1 MRRMPRALLVLVSL
15 VAALALVAGVSLLRT
30 GTIAPSPAVT
40 GPQTADGETGAADP
54 ADVDA
59 PDADAPDEDQGEA
72 DDNENEEAAEQAE
85 GIARR
90 REALESAI
98 AAGARVGQQ
107 RPVGDA
113 PAPGWAG
120 EQPFE
125 ATAPDDW
132 EPAVAADPHAPW
144 VYVVVTRYGV
154 TKPCNGNCPTPYIAL
169 RVSSDGGATFGPSSA
184 LCACKG
190 SGQFDPIIEVVP
202 NTGAV
207 YALYM
212 NGFNVLFTKSTNH
225 GATWS
230 TPVKTYGTVSWNDKP
245 ILAVSDDGKDVY
257 VAFNGPTGGDPW
269 IAQSHDSGAS
279 WTQTKIVDSN
289 RYIFAFDGDVA
300 ADGTVYFGESSLLY
314 GGGGNKGTYPT
325 DAIEEHVFVS
335 TTRGQAWTD
344 KLVATVQP
352 GLACVA
358 AGCTPDYYLA
368 HNALSADAA
377 GSVVLLY
384 DGATTARGLQTIA
397 ARRSTDRGQTWSAAT
412 TLSAA
417 GEQATDPAVE
427 SGASGD
433 VRAWYAQTSGGGNVD
448 QWNTWYRQSTDGGTT
463 WSAPVKISD
472 ATGGAAYKSAAG
484 YREPYG
490 DYGEM
495 AITSTGRSFAVWG
508 EGTSYDGPGGVWYNR
523 QP

>member
-1 MRRMPRALLVLVSL
+1 MRRIPRALLVLVSL
-15 VAALALVAGVSLLRT
+15 AAAVALVAGVALFR
-30 GTIAPSPAVT
+30 APSGTVTQPPIAVQPPVARAPAAT
-40 GPQTADGETGAADP
+40 DAGEASEPDGEA
-54 ADVDA
+54 
-59 PDADAPDEDQGEA
+59 GEA
-72 DDNENEEAAEQAE
+72 ADNENEEAAEQAE
-85 GIARR
+85 GGARR
-90 REALESAI
+90 RAALDAAI
-98 AAGARVGQQ
+98 VAGRPVGQQ
-107 RPVGDA
+107 RPAGDA
-113 PAPGWAG
+113 PAQGWAG

-132 EPAVAADPHAPW
+132 EPAVAADPHSPW
-144 VYVVVTRYGV
+144 VYVLVTRYGV
-154 TKPCNGNCPTPYIAL
+154 TKPCGGNCPTPYIAL
-169 RVSSDGGATFGPSSA
+169 RASSDGGATFGPSQP

-202 NTGAV
+202 NTGDV

-225 GATWS
+225 GASWS
-230 TPVKTYGTVSWNDKP
+230 APAKTYGNVSWNDKP

-269 IAQSHDSGAS
+269 IAQSHNSGATWS
-279 WTQTKIVDSN
+279 QTKVVDSN

-335 TTRGQAWTD
+335 TNKGQTWSD
-344 KLVATVQP
+344 KLVASVQP
-352 GLACVA
+352 GVACVA

-368 HNALSADAA
+368 HNALSADAS
-377 GSVVLLY
+377 GSLVLLY
-384 DGATTARGLQTIA
+384 DGATTTRGLQTIA
-397 ARRSTDRGQTWSAAT
+397 VRRSTDQGQTWSAAT

-417 GEQATDPAVE
+417 GEEATDPAVE
-427 SGASGD
+427 SGAAGD
-433 VRAWYAQTSGGGNVD
+433 VRAWYMQTSGGGNVD
-448 QWNTWYRQSTDGGTT
+448 QWNTWYRRSTDGGAT

-484 YREPYG
+484 YQEPYG